1 MKRLIISLLFLL
13 FNVVLAQELN
23 VDTVWT
29 KTFGGTG
36 SDMSNSVQQTTDGGY
51 IITGIVSSYLY
62 PNVWLIKTDS
72 NGDTLWTNTF
82 GGSNYDWGESV
93 QQTTDGGYI
102 ITGATHS
109 YGNGGS
115 NVWLIKTDLI
125 GDTLWTKTFGADG
138 GSDEI
143 GYSVQQTTDG
153 GYIIAGTWLIKTDS
167 LGNEEWINENIDYDW
182 GESVQQTTD
191 GGYIITGGISG
202 PNGYPDAKLIKTDSN
217 GDSLWTQSF
226 GGNENDQGHSVQQTT
241 DGGYIIAGETRSFG
255 NGIQDVWIIKTDAN
269 GDSLW
274 SKTFGGSDSDEG
286 YSIQQTTDGG
296 YIITGMTRSFGTNGS
311 FDVWIIKTDSTGNEE
326 WNRAFGGGSEDVGKS
341 VQQTT
346 DGGYI
351 IAGRFFTS
359 NSSYDFWLLKVIANH
374 SPSSFALSE
383 QDSVYITM
391 ANFDSDSIVFGWDES
406 ADVDGDELT
415 YHFTAELVINNQLT
429 TEYDTTLTTN
439 VMKIDYQSVFDE
451 IYAAQAM
458 LAGIEWDV
466 SVSDGIE
473 EVMAENG
480 PLTVGINASD
490 AVLTISEELLP
501 KTFAL
506 HQNYPNP
513 FNPVTTLRY
522 DLPEQ
527 ANVNI
532 IIYDMLGRQ
541 VRTLLNQTQDAG
553 FKSVIWDATNNQGVP
568 VSAGVYLYKIQAGE
582 YISTKKMVLLK

>member
-1 MKRLIISLLFLL
+1 
-13 FNVVLAQELN
+13 VVLAQELN

-29 KTFGGTG
+29 KTFGGTS
-36 SDMSNSVQQTTDGGY
+36 SDVA
-51 IITGIVSSYLY
+51 
-62 PNVWLIKTDS
+62 
-72 NGDTLWTNTF
+72 
-82 GGSNYDWGESV
+82 ESV

-102 ITGATHS
+102 ITGYTFS
-109 YGNGGS
+109 FGNGFVD
-115 NVWLIKTDLI
+115 VWLIKTDSEGNEEWNQTFSGGYMDVGYSVQQTTDGGYIITGYTHSGSEDVWLI
-125 GDTLWTKTFGADG
+125 KTDANGDSLWTKTFGDDYVYG
-138 GSDEI
+138 NYES

-202 PNGYPDAKLIKTDSN
+202 PEDVWLIKTDSN
-217 GDSLWTQSF
+217 GVPLWTQSW

-541 VRTLLNQTQDAG
+541 VRTLLNQTQDSG
-553 FKSVIWDATNNQGVP
+553 FKSVIWNATNDFGKP
-568 VSAGVYLYKIQAGE
+568 VSAGVYLYQIQAGE
-582 YISTKKMVLLK
+582 FVQTKKMVLLK